1 MLRRILLVTEN
12 HAEARRLRRLLGETS
27 VIDEATGSAATWSI
41 LARESFDL
49 LVLSRNAHPGSPVE
63 LVTELRRLPDGPEI
77 IVLQTEEDPVERAQ
91 LLTAGCL
98 AVLNTRLGDAML
110 AATFEA
116 VASRRLGAAARSLET
131 SASVSRF
138 DDFASRSSAMRELL
152 DLADRVARSDA
163 SLFIFGE
170 TGVGKEWLA
179 RAIHGASNRGA
190 GPFVAVNCAAVPENL
205 LESELFGHEKG
216 AFTGAVRAHRG
227 HFEMAHHGTLFLD
240 EIADMPIHLQSK
252 LLRVL
257 QERKI
262 QRLGAERT
270 LAIDVRVMAATNRD
284 LQRTIDDRLFREDL
298 YYRLSV
304 VALEVPPL
312 KRRREDVA
320 PLIHGYLERFAL
332 QLGRAGMQIRQDAL
346 DALEA
351 YDWPGNVRELI
362 NVMERAVLLCRGT
375 VITPVDLPGAVVRP
389 AAGASAIVADAG
401 RRRRTPGPGGL
412 VGPRSARL
420 PPTGCGRRGNRVSE
434 LTARAQPG
442 PNRRRRRAR
451 RRRPAVALR
460 PAPQARHPERGLP
473 LTAGEK

>member
-1 MLRRILLVTEN
+1 VLRRTLLVIERK
-12 HAEARRLRRLLGETS
+12 AEARRLHRLLGGTA
-27 VIDEATGSAATWSI
+27 VIEEAADSAAMWSA
-41 LARESFDL
+41 LAQEPFDL
-49 LVLSRNAHPGSPVE
+49 LVLGRDTLPESPVD
-63 LVTELRRLPDGPEI
+63 VVNELRRLPDGPEI
-77 IVLQTEEDPVERAQ
+77 IVLQPDEDPVERAK

-98 AVLNTRLGDAML
+98 AVLNSRLDDAML

-116 VASRRLGAAARSLET
+116 VVSRHLATATRLLDT

-138 DDFASRSSAMRELL
+138 EDFASRSNAMRELL
-152 DLADRVARSDA
+152 DIADRVARSDA

-179 RAIHGASNRGA
+179 RAIHGASNRST

-216 AFTGAVRAHRG
+216 AFTGAIRAHRG

-240 EIADMPIHLQSK
+240 EIADMPTHLQSK

-312 KRRREDVA
+312 RRRREDVA

-332 QLGRAGMQIRQDAL
+332 QLGRGGLQIRQDAL

-375 VITPVDLPGAVVRP
+375 VITPSDLPGAVALAMPGAP
-389 AAGASAIVADAG
+389 AAIVADPPDPG
-401 RRRRTPGPGGL
+401 ELRVPEDWLTLGLPDFRRRVTEAAETEYLSALLERSQGRIGVAAELAG
-412 VGPRSARL
+412 VDPRSLFDRL
-420 PPTGCGRRGNRVSE
+420 RKHGIRKENFR
-434 LTARAQPG
+434 
-442 PNRRRRRAR
+442 
-451 RRRPAVALR
+451 
-460 PAPQARHPERGLP
+460 
-473 LTAGEK
+473 